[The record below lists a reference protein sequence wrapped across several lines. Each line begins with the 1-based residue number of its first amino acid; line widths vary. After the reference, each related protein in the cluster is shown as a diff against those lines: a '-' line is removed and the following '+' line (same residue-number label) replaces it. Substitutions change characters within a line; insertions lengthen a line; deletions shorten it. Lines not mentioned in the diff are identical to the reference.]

1 MTPIEKTQHGMLL
14 FLKCGCAAF
23 RLLEHPTGAAFLVR
37 IEQACES
44 HPVDEPERIRAILR
58 GELVSPFTRALEKA
72 S

>member
-23 RLLEHPTGAAFLVR
+23 RLLEHPTGAAFLVK
-37 IEQACES
+37 IQQACQS
-44 HPVDEPERIRAILR
+44 HPADGPEGIRAVLR
-58 GELVSPFTRALEKA
+58 GELVSPFTKMVESA